1 MLRVYVCLSFHSLHV
16 LILFVHFKVANI
28 SKVIGFRFQKYP
40 VKFIGNVTLGNNLS
54 DAKGISVFFLFG
66 GETNKTDFSTSVERL
81 HLEIELHHIHGVC
94 YWARS
99 SHMVDIQF
107 KLIFALIITK

>member
-28 SKVIGFRFQKYP
+28 SKVIVFRFQKYP

-54 DAKGISVFFLFG
+54 DAKGISGFFDLVVKQTKPIFQRPLNVYTWKLSYIIFMVFATG
-66 GETNKTDFSTSVERL
+66 
-81 HLEIELHHIHGVC
+81 HGALI
-94 YWARS
+94 W
-99 SHMVDIQF
+99 
-107 KLIFALIITK
+107 LIFNSN